1 MLAFFPAGVLFADDR
16 FTRPQVS
23 DCQIL
28 AQKPRGAVLTARIE
42 AAGEDPGATIV
53 VRDLHAA
60 VLHVPA

>member
-1 MLAFFPAGVLFADDR
+1 MLAFVPVDILFADDR

-23 DCQIL
+23 DCQTL

-53 VRDLHAA
+53 VWDLRAA
-60 VLHVPA
+60 VLHVLA